1 MRRYLSG
8 EEGRDVLLV
17 VSAIRSRRA
26 ALAPIVVTELLSE
39 PTMEEG
45 TRAALAKTPMLLLR
59 DGYWER
65 AGLLRARL
73 RRAGFKARVADCLVA
88 QACIDNEVPLITY
101 DRDFRHFTSDGL
113 ILLPEQA

>member
-8 EEGRDVLLV
+8 EEGRDAVLV

-26 ALAPIVVTELLSE
+26 WLAPIVVTELLSE
-39 PTMEEG
+39 PTMEEH
-45 TRAALAKTPMLLLR
+45 TRASLAKPPMLSLR

-65 AGLLRARL
+65 AGLLRAHL

-88 QACIDNEVPLITY
+88 QACIDNEVPLITH
-101 DRDFRHFTSDGL
+101 DRDFRQFTSHGL
-113 ILLPEQA
+113 ILLPEED